1 MTCREEAMENQQQ
14 ATTLCRAGC
23 GFYGSPANEGLCSK
37 CYKDQIK
44 RKQDTARLS
53 PTSVSS
59 SVCSDASTSHSVV
72 ESLMEAVA
80 CAQSAKASSEV
91 VAQLESAE
99 SLAARDEKAPSSEA
113 ATPAAPSTAAGAA
126 PPASKKA
133 NRCHT
138 CNKRVGLT
146 GFQCRCGGMYCS
158 THRYDTAH
166 DCTFDYKSMEREEIR
181 KNNPIVAAQKI
192 QRI

>member
-1 MTCREEAMENQQQ
+1 MENQQQ

-59 SVCSDASTSHSVV
+59 SSVCSDASTSHSVV
-72 ESLMEAVA
+72 ESLMEVVA
-80 CAQSAKASSEV
+80 CAQSAKAQSEV

-99 SLAARDEKAPSSEA
+99 AAEA
-113 ATPAAPSTAAGAA
+113 AKTLSAEAPAPSTAAGTT

-158 THRYDTAH
+158 SHRYDTAH